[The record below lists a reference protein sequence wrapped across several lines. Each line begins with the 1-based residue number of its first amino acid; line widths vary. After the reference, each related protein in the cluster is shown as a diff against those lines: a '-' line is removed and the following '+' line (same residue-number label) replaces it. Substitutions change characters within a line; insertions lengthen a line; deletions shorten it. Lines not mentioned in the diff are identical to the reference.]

1 MFKNPTCQPAIAI
14 VTPSIFLSSLRH
26 PSLQICANFTQGN
39 FFRDKISYKFLPLIV
54 RLSEV
59 CTHHYAFFKNLVH
72 IYMKTSFQK
81 HHQKTPPH
89 CFLFGQSDN
98 GPLQITLFSSLVV
111 GVTTIV
117 SVISILLTCVNSV
130 SRSYHRVSL
139 SSLIKLGGVPSVPSL
154 LPTKFEPFP

>member
-111 GVTTIV
+111 GITTIV
-117 SVISILLTCVNSV
+117 SVVSIFFVDLCQLRLTVSPPRQPVFANKTRRCSLRSV
-130 SRSYHRVSL
+130 T
-139 SSLIKLGGVPSVPSL
+139 PPN
-154 LPTKFEPFP
+154 